1 MKSKA
6 MSGTSEGRDDPVAR
20 LVATM
25 AALRDQKRGCPWDL
39 AQSFETIAPYT
50 IEEAYEVADAIGRG
64 DMADLRD
71 ELGDLLLQVVYH
83 ARMAEEAGAF
93 DFAAVAQAICEK
105 MIRRHPHVFAAAERP
120 SLERQGQA
128 WEEIKA
134 GERAAKSAS
143 GLLDDIPLALPAL
156 TRALKLS
163 SRAARV
169 GFVWRSVN
177 EVVAKLR
184 EEVEELDAELAR
196 GDRAKAAEELG
207 DVLFNCANIARALD
221 IDPEAALRATNA
233 KFVRRFAFIEA
244 ALAANGTS
252 PAQSTLSEMD
262 RLWNLAKQ
270 AERAD

>member
-1 MKSKA
+1 
-6 MSGTSEGRDDPVAR
+6 MSGTSEVRDDPVAR
-20 LVATM
+20 LLAIM
-25 AALRDQKRGCPWDL
+25 AALRDPIGGCPWDL

-64 DMADLRD
+64 DMAELKD

-83 ARMAEEAGAF
+83 ARMAEEAGDF
-93 DFAAVAQAICEK
+93 DFHAVARAICEK

-120 SLERQGQA
+120 SLERQGHA

-134 GERAAKSAS
+134 AERAAKPAS
-143 GLLDDIPLALPAL
+143 GLLDDIPFALPAL

-169 GFVWRSVN
+169 GFVWQSVN
-177 EVVAKLR
+177 EVVEKLR

-221 IDPEAALRATNA
+221 IDPESALRATNA
-233 KFVRRFAFIEA
+233 KFARRFAFIET
-244 ALAANGTS
+244 ALAARGTT
-252 PAQSTLSEMD
+252 PAKSTLAEMD
-262 RLWNLAKQ
+262 RLWDLAKQ
-270 AERAD
+270 QERGD

>member
-1 MKSKA
+1 MKSKV
-6 MSGTSEGRDDPVAR
+6 MSGTSEVWDDPVAR
-20 LVATM
+20 LLAIM
-25 AALRDQKRGCPWDL
+25 AALRDPIGGCPWDL

-64 DMADLRD
+64 DMGDLCD

-83 ARMAEEAGAF
+83 ARLAEEAGAF

-120 SLERQGQA
+120 SLERQGHA

-134 GERAAKSAS
+134 AERAAKPAS
-143 GLLDDIPLALPAL
+143 ELLDDIPFALPAL

-169 GFVWRSVN
+169 GFVWQSVN
-177 EVVAKLR
+177 EVVEKLR

-207 DVLFNCANIARALD
+207 RRSVQLRQHRPRARHRPGNRPARHQRQVRPPLCLHRNRPRRPRNHARQV
-221 IDPEAALRATNA
+221 DPR
-233 KFVRRFAFIEA
+233 
-244 ALAANGTS
+244 
-252 PAQSTLSEMD
+252 
-262 RLWNLAKQ
+262 
-270 AERAD
+270 